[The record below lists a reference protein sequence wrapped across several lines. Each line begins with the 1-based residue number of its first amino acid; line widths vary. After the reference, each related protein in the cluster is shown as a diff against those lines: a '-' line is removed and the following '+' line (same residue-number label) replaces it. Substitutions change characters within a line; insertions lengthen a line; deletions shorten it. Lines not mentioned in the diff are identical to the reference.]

1 MALLRVS
8 VLAVN
13 KAAAGSIESGLQQL
27 QLLISTYLMYDTKHK
42 NTDMTRGMTLKG

>member
-13 KAAAGSIESGLQQL
+13 KAAAGSIESGLQL